1 MEVNFESKLKEI
13 DKLLS
18 CWFHRTLTVYGK
30 ITVIKTLALS
40 KLSHLALVLPNLNK
54 NQLNAIEA
62 SFFRFL
68 WGNKPDKVSR
78 DHTKLSEK
86 NGGLGMVDIKNFWD
100 CLKFSWFRRLCKS
113 SAFWP
118 NILVKNVSKVIN
130 DEVNITDML
139 QLGPNAIVNIGKKL
153 GNNFWKQIFCSI
165 TPFMQGA
172 IFCHPEMILNAPFWD
187 NSMILRNNRAIKKSA
202 FPAIAKKIN
211 TIADFYHPGSNIL
224 LSKFELENKYNLIL
238 NQNDFIELN
247 HIIKLSL

>member
-1 MEVNFESKLKEI
+1 M
-13 DKLLS
+13 
-18 CWFHRTLTVYGK
+18 
-30 ITVIKTLALS
+30 
-40 KLSHLALVLPNLNK
+40 
-54 NQLNAIEA
+54 
-62 SFFRFL
+62 
-68 WGNKPDKVSR
+68 SR
-78 DHTKLSEK
+78 DHAKLSEK

-100 CLKFSWFRRLCKS
+100 CLKFSWFRRLFKS

-211 TIADFYHPGSNIL
+211 TIADFYKPR
-224 LSKFELENKYNLIL
+224 F
-238 NQNDFIELN
+238 
-247 HIIKLSL
+247 